1 MMRMPGVA
9 VAVLFVLGASPS
21 MATTIQFWYGHTG
34 TVAAAIQTLCDGFN
48 ASSPVDKVQCVSQG
62 AYEQT
67 MRKTVAAYRAG
78 RQPALV
84 EIYDVGT
91 ADMMLSDAIYPM
103 DAMTA
108 SVGKPVDGSVYA
120 DVIRRY
126 YASTGGRLYSQ
137 PFGVST
143 LVLYVNAARLAAVG
157 VTSTPSTWEAF
168 EDAARKLRAAGSNCP
183 AVSDYSPWKLFEQ
196 PAAVQGVPLA
206 GGANGRQGL
215 SARYV
220 FAGGL
225 LDRWMLDVLRWRK
238 AGLLLDAA
246 DTRTG
251 SQAIAFANGECAMS
265 VDSTGAMGVI
275 MDVGKVRPVVG
286 MMPVYAGA
294 VRYPTVIGGSSIWA
308 MKGQGLASYR
318 VAAAFLAFVREPE
331 NQIAFALKT
340 GYLPVTRDAQAMLS
354 TMSDQRD
361 VGLLPITAGVMSL
374 NEPGNENSVG
384 ERLGFFPQFR
394 SIWFE
399 EVQHAFHGDKPMDDA
414 LRAAQTRGNALL
426 VRFEATY
433 RDMRL
438 P

>member
-1 MMRMPGVA
+1 MMRTPGLVA
-9 VAVLFVLGASPS
+9 ALLFVLGASPS

-34 TVAAAIQTLCDGFN
+34 TVAAAIQTMCDEFN

-103 DAMTA
+103 DEMTA
-108 SVGKPVDGSVYA
+108 IVGKRIDASIYA
-120 DVIRRY
+120 DVVRRY
-126 YASTGGRLYSQ
+126 YASSDGRLYSQ

-143 LVLYVNAARLAAVG
+143 LVLYANTARLAEVG

-168 EDAARKLRAAGSNCP
+168 EDTARKLQAAGASCP
-183 AVSDYSPWKLFEQ
+183 AVSDFSPWKLFEQ

-206 GGANGRQGL
+206 SGANGRQGL

-220 FAGGL
+220 FAGGPMN
-225 LDRWMLDVLRWRK
+225 RWMHDVLRWRK
-238 AGLLLDAA
+238 AGLLRDVA

-251 SQAIAFANGECAMS
+251 SQTIAFADGECAMS
-265 VDSTGAMGVI
+265 IDSTGAMGVVMSI
-275 MDVGKVRPVVG
+275 AKVRPLVG

-294 VRYPTVIGGSSIWA
+294 ARYHTVIGGSSIWA
-308 MKGQGLASYR
+308 MKGQDLASYR
-318 VAAAFLAFVREPE
+318 VAAAFLAFLREPR

-340 GYLPVTRDAQAMLS
+340 GYLPITRAAQAMLFA
-354 TMSDQRD
+354 TSDQRD
-361 VGLLPITAGVMSL
+361 IGLLPITAGVMSL
-374 NEPGNENSVG
+374 NAPGNENSLG
-384 ERLGFFPQFR
+384 ERLGFFSQFR

-414 LRAAQTRGNALL
+414 LLDAQTRGNALL
-426 VRFEATY
+426 ERFEATY

>member
-1 MMRMPGVA
+1 MMRLPGVVA
-9 VAVLFVLGASPS
+9 AVLFVLGASPS

-103 DAMTA
+103 DEMTA
-108 SVGKPVDGSVYA
+108 TIGKPVDASSYA
-120 DVIRRY
+120 DVVRRY
-126 YASTGGRLYSQ
+126 YASTDGRLYSQ

-143 LVLYVNAARLAAVG
+143 LVLYANAARLAAVG

-168 EDAARKLRAAGSNCP
+168 EDTARKLRAAGASCP

-206 GGANGRQGL
+206 SGANGRQGL

-220 FAGGL
+220 FAGGAL
-225 LDRWMLDVLRWRK
+225 NRWMLDVLRWRK

-275 MDVGKVRPVVG
+275 MSVGKVHPVVG

-294 VRYPTVIGGSSIWA
+294 VRYHTLIGGSSIWV
-308 MKGQGLASYR
+308 MKGQDLASYR
-318 VAAAFLAFVREPE
+318 VAAAFLAFVRERR

-374 NEPGNENSVG
+374 NEAGNENSVG

-414 LRAAQTRGNALL
+414 LRAAQSRGNALL